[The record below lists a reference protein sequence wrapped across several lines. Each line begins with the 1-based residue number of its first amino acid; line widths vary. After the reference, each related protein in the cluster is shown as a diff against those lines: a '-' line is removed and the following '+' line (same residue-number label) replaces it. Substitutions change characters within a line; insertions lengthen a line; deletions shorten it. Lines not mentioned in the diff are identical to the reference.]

1 MGFFAVLVTNYT
13 PFLPLVRYWITSNL
27 RSTNYSRVT
36 RQRLRAS
43 CQVPNDHIN
52 SDRMLDLLL
61 GLFCSR
67 KFHFALGFPPFF
79 DGTSHSAPLAI
90 EVSSNTAHRQRVYDP
105 HPGEVFFC
113 FRSAVVPRDMLTRFD
128 AIKFS
133 TSSRLLF
140 LPHSS
145 DHLRPM
151 FTAGRCLMMYWE
163 EKYIGN
169 D

>member
-1 MGFFAVLVTNYT
+1 MGFFAVLVTNYM
-13 PFLPLVRYWITSNL
+13 PFLPRVRYWITSNL
-27 RSTNYSRVT
+27 QSTNYSRVT

-105 HPGEVFFC
+105 HPGEVFFLLPISG
-113 FRSAVVPRDMLTRFD
+113 SA
-128 AIKFS
+128 
-133 TSSRLLF
+133 SRYAYT
-140 LPHSS
+140 
-145 DHLRPM
+145 LRCHQIFYFKPITVSAS
-151 FTAGRCLMMYWE
+151 FERPPSPNVHCW
-163 EKYIGN
+163 
-169 D
+169 